1 MYPYTIYHVF
11 IDDALGSPIG
21 AFRCTDPIPVPGLAL
36 KEHGEACT
44 GEQNRCGGDGWH
56 SQDIDVATAHR

>member
-21 AFRCTDPIPVPGLAL
+21 AFRCTDPLPVPGLAL
-36 KEHGEACT
+36 EEHGEAPPV
-44 GEQNRCGGDGWH
+44 
-56 SQDIDVATAHR
+56 SSTAAAAMAGIARI